1 VISAR
6 WTHTLWAPGA
16 APAVPTVGWVALGFA
31 VALVAAVIVV
41 ALRRRRRGFVASVR
55 IVDPADSTTV
65 DREGAVRSLQAAE
78 LTMPRE
84 TLDAIWTPM
93 HLERLARTYW
103 RFLSRCTLGLVR
115 VTYTPGERFVVLLS
129 RPLVLLRFQAPEYE
143 MDDRRGVVRWRIDR
157 GLLVSRRGRGGNG
170 YLQIDLRR
178 SAANADGYLTA
189 RVEVEVA
196 SFYPAI
202 ASGISRWVY
211 ANTQSRIHVVV
222 THGFLRSLARLDLAE
237 SRVGRYAHA
246 ALPEGPAGVMPDPPP
261 ADGPAPPAVSR
272 GSTRR

>member
-1 VISAR
+1 MTLR
-6 WTHTLWAPGA
+6 WLA
-16 APAVPTVGWVALGFA
+16 AALVVA
-31 VALVAAVIVV
+31 VAAIAVVV
-41 ALRRRRRGFVASVR
+41 ALRRRRRRYVASVR

-65 DREGAVRSLQAAE
+65 DSEGAVRSVQAAE
-78 LTMPRE
+78 LTMARE

-115 VTYTPGERFVVLLS
+115 VVYTPRERFVVLIA

-143 MDDRRGVVRWRIDR
+143 MDDRRGVVRWRIER

-170 YLQIDLRR
+170 YLQIDVRR
-178 SAANADGYLTA
+178 SETNAQGSVTA

-202 ASGISRWVY
+202 AYGISRWVY

-237 SRVGRYAHA
+237 SRVGRYAHDT
-246 ALPEGPAGVMPDPPP
+246 LPEGPAGVMPDPP
-261 ADGPAPPAVSR
+261 AVERPAPPGVSR

>member
-1 VISAR
+1 MSEV
-6 WTHTLWAPGA
+6 WL
-16 APAVPTVGWVALGFA
+16 VAIAA
-31 VALVAAVIVV
+31 VALAGVLAIG
-41 ALRRRRRGFVASVR
+41 ALRRRARRDYVASVT
-55 IVDPADSTTV
+55 IVDPADSTTL
-65 DREGAVRSLQAAE
+65 DRAGAVRSVQAAE
-78 LTMPRE
+78 LIMPRE
-84 TLDAIWTPM
+84 ALDAIWTPM

-115 VTYTPGERFVVLLS
+115 VAYTEAERFVVLLC

-178 SAANADGYLTA
+178 STANPEGYVTA

-202 ASGISRWVY
+202 ASGISQWVY
-211 ANTQSRIHVVV
+211 ANTQSRIHVLV

-237 SRVGRYAHA
+237 SRVGRFAQDT
-246 ALPEGPAGVMPDPPP
+246 LPEGPADVVPDPPA
-261 ADGPAPPAVSR
+261 ADRPAPPQAGRPISR
-272 GSTRR
+272 ARSRR

>member
-1 VISAR
+1 MSRSWLVAIAAVV
-6 WTHTLWAPGA
+6 TLA
-16 APAVPTVGWVALGFA
+16 AVLV
-31 VALVAAVIVV
+31 VALVR
-41 ALRRRRRGFVASVR
+41 RRRRRGYVASVR
-55 IVDPADSTTV
+55 IVDPPESTTV
-65 DREGAVRSLQAAE
+65 DERGAVRSLQAAE
-78 LTMPRE
+78 LTMPRAA
-84 TLDAIWTPM
+84 LDAIWTPM

-115 VTYTPGERFVVLLS
+115 VAYTDAERFVVLLC

-143 MDDRRGVVRWRIDR
+143 MDDCRGVVRWRIDR

-178 SAANADGYLTA
+178 SAANPQGYLTA

-202 ASGISRWVY
+202 ASGLSRWVY
-211 ANTQSRIHVVV
+211 ANTQSRIHVLV

-237 SRVGRYAHA
+237 SRVGRFARDT
-246 ALPEGPAGVMPDPPP
+246 LPEGPAGVMPDPPP
-261 ADGPAPPAVSR
+261 AERPPPPPAGPAISR
-272 GSTRR
+272 GGLRR